1 VDGEVMDDVRN
12 AAAFDRA
19 AVAAEYEDAGREF
32 HRLLGQL
39 DPAQLRRSTDGTK
52 WTNKQ
57 LLFHLLF
64 GYLVVR
70 ALLVLVR
77 VVSRLPAPIGRGFA
91 GLLNAS
97 TRPFDA
103 VNYWGSKWGAVFFT
117 PRRLATTWDRVTAS
131 LLRRLR
137 AEREGS
143 LARSMPFPTRWDPFF
158 QPVMTLGEVYR
169 YPSRHFWFHRQQLS
183 AGIS

>member
-1 VDGEVMDDVRN
+1 MTDLWDDDP
-12 AAAFDRA
+12 FDRA
-19 AVAAEYEDAGREF
+19 AVVAEYEEAGREF

-39 DPAQLRRSTDGTK
+39 DAADLRAPSDGTR
-52 WTNKQ
+52 WTNHQ
-57 LLFHLLF
+57 LLFHMLF

-91 GLLNAS
+91 RLLDAG

-103 VNYWGSKWGAVFFT
+103 VNYWGSKWGAAFFP
-117 PRRLATTWDRVTAS
+117 PRRLARAWDRVSAS

-137 AEREGS
+137 AEHERS

-158 QPVMTLGEVYR
+158 APTMTLGEVYR
-169 YPSRHFWFHRQQLS
+169 YPSQHFWFHRQQLS